1 MLYSSYLDSVV
12 GAVRVVGAA
21 VYRGGSHPPPSAP
34 VDLHVGLHTWPTTKK
49 FSVNSVLQLY
59 KQSM

>member
-34 VDLHVGLHTWPTTKK
+34 VDLHVGLHLWPKTKH

-59 KQSM
+59 D